1 METIKKAPEEANDI
15 LQDMIKYAENQTK
28 KLSGENKA
36 LLKDISNKIFKEV
49 EPRSFDEM
57 VFLITFNVCKMKMR
71 MDNHD
76 THKLILMDTMSHFN
90 IFKEVWNGNN
100 S

>member
-1 METIKKAPEEANDI
+1 MVEIKKAPEEANDI
-15 LQDMIKYAENQTK
+15 MQDMIKYAENQIK
-28 KLSGENKA
+28 KLSVENKA
-36 LLKDISNKIFKEV
+36 LLSDISNRIFNEV

-71 MDNHD
+71 NDNHD
-76 THKLILMDTMSHFN
+76 THKLILADTFTHFST
-90 IFKEVWNGNN
+90 FKEVWNGNN